1 MKKINKIV
9 INFFYPN
16 DLEYRHYQRYY
27 YLSLSKYLNKF
38 NSKIQLFPKKTKKF
52 MSKNNSKTKLND
64 PKISKFHQRHDSF
77 VGQYIIKIPSI
88 EKEVKIAIDAHDAHE
103 IKSKSILDWSDIY
116 FKSNK
121 WEYANYPEKVLH
133 IINGNG
139 TLSLLK
145 IKILKLLRRRKRKK
159 FDIVF
164 ISRVWGDRQHNIR
177 LFESISKVNCKKYL
191 LAIFTNFDKKLPE
204 TKEYQ
209 LRLDKAGVPWTYN
222 TMYQGRLWYYMANSR
237 ILILRAGK
245 HLCIPWRML
254 DQLCMGACFVYD
266 SIPYPKWPHPLQ
278 PNINYVNL
286 GIKREPD
293 EIIPIEEYQRFP
305 EIIEL
310 LLKNDELQQL
320 IRTNNAKYFDEY
332 ASPIKVGEY
341 IIEEIKKRFL
351 E

>member
-1 MKKINKIV
+1 MKEINKIV
-9 INFFYPN
+9 VNFFYPE
-16 DLEYRHYQRYY
+16 DSTYWSYQRYY
-27 YLSLSKYLNKF
+27 YLSLSKYLHKNNGKMKVFPQKTIKF
-38 NSKIQLFPKKTKKF
+38 KRKSNSKKKNILKF
-52 MSKNNSKTKLND
+52 Y
-64 PKISKFHQRHDSF
+64 QRHDPF
-77 VGQYIIKIPSI
+77 VGQYILRIPFQ
-88 EKEVKIAIDAHDAHE
+88 EKEIKIAIDAHDTHE

-121 WEYANYPEKVLH
+121 WESANYPEKVLP

-145 IKILKLLRRRKRKK
+145 IKILQFLRRKKRKK
-159 FDIVF
+159 FDVVF
-164 ISRVWGDRQHNIR
+164 ISRVWGGRQHNIR
-177 LFESISKVNCKKYL
+177 LFEKISKVNCKKYL
-191 LAIFTNFDKKLPE
+191 LAIFTKFDKKLPE

-222 TMYQGRLWYYMANSR
+222 TIYQGRLWYYMASSR
-237 ILILRAGK
+237 ILVIRAGK

-293 EIIPIEEYQRFP
+293 DIIPIEEYQKIP
-305 EIIEL
+305 EIITH
-310 LLKNDELQQL
+310 LLKNDELQQI
-320 IRTNNAKYFDEY
+320 IRINNAKYFDEY